1 MGDLYNQLLFQPIY
15 NLLIWL
21 HNILPGHDV
30 GWAIIIITLLIR
42 LILYPLSKKGL
53 ESQKALQILQ
63 PKMAELQKKYKD
75 NREELARQ
83 TLALYKEHKVNTF
96 ASIGPMLVQL
106 PVLIALYDVFNR
118 GFKNETFSVLYS
130 FVAAPENV
138 NHFWFGVFDL
148 SLPNLA
154 LGILAGVA
162 QYYQMKI
169 MFRLRPSPAPAAPG
183 QPDMARIMQKQ
194 MMFMSPVMIA
204 IFSFGLPAALPLYWL
219 VSTLF
224 TVGQEFALARS
235 KAPASSKA

>member
-1 MGDLYNQLLFQPIY
+1 MGDLYNQLLFQPIH

-83 TLALYKEHKVNTF
+83 TLALYKEHKVNPF

-130 FVAAPENV
+130 FVAAPESV

-162 QYYQMKI
+162 QYYQM
-169 MFRLRPSPAPAAPG
+169 
-183 QPDMARIMQKQ
+183 Q

-235 KAPASSKA
+235 KAPTPA

>member
-1 MGDLYNQLLFQPIY
+1 MGDLYNQLLFQPIH

-83 TLALYKEHKVNTF
+83 TLALYKEHKVNPF

-130 FVAAPENV
+130 F
-138 NHFWFGVFDL
+138 GVFDL

-169 MFRLRPSPAPAAPG
+169 MFRLRPAPAPAASG

-219 VSTLF
+219 VS
-224 TVGQEFALARS
+224 R
-235 KAPASSKA
+235 